1 MRSACVPDVAQNF
14 ATHAAPAN
22 AFDLSEPVI
31 NKIGA
36 LLRIKIIGFILLLLP
51 KHQPR
56 KNMENPI
63 AKLALNYWYKVLI
76 AGGFFVFLVNGTGI
90 LTAYPTAGTGLIS
103 LGCALWGVG
112 EWINHP
118 YQEVLI
124 PGVFGRPSGKLSG
137 YPRKVSLAGI
147 AFDVIGGA
155 LIVFGIVKLFQ

>member
-1 MRSACVPDVAQNF
+1 
-14 ATHAAPAN
+14 
-22 AFDLSEPVI
+22 
-31 NKIGA
+31 
-36 LLRIKIIGFILLLLP
+36 
-51 KHQPR
+51 
-56 KNMENPI
+56 MENPI

-76 AGGFFVFLVNGTGI
+76 AGGFFVFLVNGTGV
-90 LTAYPTAGTGLIS
+90 LTAYPTAATGLIS

-147 AFDVIGGA
+147 AFDVIGGV

>member
-1 MRSACVPDVAQNF
+1 
-14 ATHAAPAN
+14 
-22 AFDLSEPVI
+22 
-31 NKIGA
+31 
-36 LLRIKIIGFILLLLP
+36 
-51 KHQPR
+51 
-56 KNMENPI
+56 MENPI

-103 LGCALWGVG
+103 LGCALWGAG

-137 YPRKVSLAGI
+137 YPRKASLAGI
-147 AFDVIGGA
+147 AFDVIGSA
-155 LIVFGIVKLFQ
+155 LIIFGIVKLFQ